1 MKLQQLRYI
10 VEVVNNNLN
19 VSSTAESLYTSQP
32 GISKQIRM
40 LEDELGIQIFSRSG
54 KHLTQVTSAGNEVIR
69 IASEILS
76 KVEAIKSV
84 ASEHTTPDQGSF
96 CVAAT
101 HTQARYALPN
111 IIKGFIERYPRVALH
126 MHQATPAQIAEGASK
141 GSVDFVIASE
151 ELENSNDLILLPCY
165 QWNWAIVVK
174 PDHPLAHKKKVTI
187 EDLANYSIVTYMR
200 GASGRSELD
209 SAFTQ
214 AGLTPRIVF
223 TATDSDII
231 KTYVR
236 LGVGLG
242 IVANMSIDDEKDKD
256 LVVLDGSHIF
266 KHSIT
271 KIGFRKNIF
280 LRSYMYDF
288 IERFAPH
295 LNRSVVDASIS
306 ARSAEEMADI
316 LKDIKLPV
324 R

>member
-54 KHLTQVTSAGNEVIR
+54 KHLTQVTAAGNEVIK

-84 ASEHTTPDQGSF
+84 ANEHTTPDQGSF

-101 HTQARYALPN
+101 HSQARYTLPK
-111 IIKGFIERYPRVALH
+111 IIKGFVDCYPKVSLH
-126 MHQATPAQIAEGASK
+126 MHQGSSVQVAEAVSK
-141 GSVDFVIASE
+141 GTVDFAIATE
-151 ELENSNDLILLPCY
+151 ALDNYNDLIMLPCY
-165 QWNWAIVVK
+165 HWNRAIVVK
-174 PDHPLAHKKKVTI
+174 SDHPLAQKKKITI
-187 EDLANYSIVTYMR
+187 DDLANCQIVTYTP
-200 GASGRSELD
+200 GDTGRSELD
-209 SAFTQ
+209 SAFIQ
-214 AGLTPRIVF
+214 AGLTPKIVF
-223 TATDSDII
+223 TATDADVI

-236 LGVGLG
+236 LGIGVGV
-242 IVANMSIDDEKDKD
+242 VANMSVDAEQDKD
-256 LVVLDGSHIF
+256 LVILDASHIF
-266 KHSIT
+266 KNSTT

-295 LNRSVVDASIS
+295 LSRPVVDAAVA
-306 ARSAEEMADI
+306 ARTNEEIENI

>member
-54 KHLTQVTSAGNEVIR
+54 KHLTQITPAGQEVIR
-69 IASEILS
+69 ISEEILS

-84 ASEHTTPDQGSF
+84 ASEHTTPDQGAF
-96 CVAAT
+96 FVATT
-101 HTQARYALPN
+101 HTQARYALPK
-111 IIKGFIERYPRVALH
+111 IVKSFVESYPKVSLH
-126 MHQATPAQIAEGASK
+126 MHQGSPEQIAEAVSK
-141 GSVDFVIASE
+141 GNADFAISTEA
-151 ELENSNDLILLPCY
+151 LNLYNDLVVLPCY
-165 QWNWAIVVK
+165 HWNRVIVVK
-174 PDHPLAHKKKVTI
+174 SDHPLVNKKKITV
-187 EDLANYSIVTYMR
+187 EDLANCPLVTYTN
-200 GASGRSELD
+200 GCNGHSELD
-209 SAFTQ
+209 ATFSK
-214 AGLTPRIVF
+214 AGLTPKIVF
-223 TATDSDII
+223 TATDADVI

-236 LGVGLG
+236 MGMGVGV
-242 IVANMSIDDEKDKD
+242 IANMAIDEEDDKD
-256 LVVLDGSHIF
+256 LVVLDAGHIF
-266 KHSIT
+266 KNSTT
-271 KIGFRKNIF
+271 KIGFRRNTF

-295 LNRSVVDASIS
+295 LSRSVVDAAVT
-306 ARSAEEMADI
+306 ARSSDEMQDI